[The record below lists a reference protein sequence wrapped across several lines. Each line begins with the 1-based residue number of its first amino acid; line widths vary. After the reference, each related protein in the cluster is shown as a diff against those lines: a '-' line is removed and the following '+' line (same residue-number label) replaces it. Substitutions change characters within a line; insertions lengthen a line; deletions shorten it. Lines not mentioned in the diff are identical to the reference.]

1 MAIKWGHNI
10 YCDITFHSWAQEL
23 INISSDISIKCIK
36 FSIFFRIFS
45 IFIYLFIYIYIDICS
60 HHNWRYWLQPTVKI
74 CRVSCTSCTEKRPPV
89 SLGCTRYLDM
99 SPRCWAGRAGIK
111 VRVTVLG
118 ASLVTHTPVIM
129 HLMVRWR
136 LTINIYLVLLMHWWK
151 CHSLFL
157 SFIEYPFQ
165 AK

>member
-45 IFIYLFIYIYIDICS
+45 IFIYLFIYIHIDIVIMIDIQNKIIWECC
-60 HHNWRYWLQPTVKI
+60 RYWLQPTVKI

-136 LTINIYLVLLMHWWK
+136 LTINI
-151 CHSLFL
+151 
-157 SFIEYPFQ
+157 
-165 AK
+165 

>member
-1 MAIKWGHNI
+1 MLNFQ
-10 YCDITFHSWAQEL
+10 Y
-23 INISSDISIKCIK
+23 SSEYFL
-36 FSIFFRIFS
+36 FSY
-45 IFIYLFIYIYIDICS
+45 IYLFIYILIDIVIMIDIQNKIIWECC
-60 HHNWRYWLQPTVKI
+60 RYWLRPTVKI